1 MSSKLTE
8 LFLMMRPPNSFMTGI
23 SVLLTYIMVNN
34 YRVSDYIALLIG
46 FATGYLVSAAAM
58 LINDV
63 VDIEVDKIN
72 KPWKPLPR
80 GVFSTSFI
88 IHISL
93 LFIIISIVINIFVS
107 ISAFITVILFSFIAC
122 IYSFL
127 RRYWWSHFLVSISTT
142 APFIYGY
149 VLAGAPQDKVLLITL
164 FSIVV
169 FLINSAREFVKS
181 IADYEGDKKIGYS
194 TIATKYGKYYAAIV
208 SMIFGII
215 GSFTAILIGVLGIA
229 SIHYLILLIIASILF
244 IQANYRVLNKAS
256 RDTCIKAK
264 KQMLI
269 AMLIAIIGFSLAGL

>member
-8 LFLMMRPPNSFMTGI
+8 LFLMTRPPNSFMTGI

-34 YRVSDYIALLIG
+34 YRVSDYITLFIG
-46 FATGYLVSAAAM
+46 FVTGYLVSATAM

-63 VDIEVDKIN
+63 VDIKVDKIN

-80 GVFSTSFI
+80 GVFSSGFI
-88 IHISL
+88 IRISL
-93 LFIIISIVINIFVS
+93 SFIIISIAINILVS
-107 ISAFITVILFSFIAC
+107 ISAFITVIIFSFIAY

-181 IADYEGDKKIGYS
+181 IADYEGDRKIGYS
-194 TIATKYGKYYAAIV
+194 TIATKYGKRYAAIM
-208 SMIFGII
+208 SMIFGVI
-215 GSFTAILIGVLGIA
+215 GSFIAIIIGVLGIA
-229 SIHYLILLIIASILF
+229 SIYYLILLTIASILF
-244 IQANYRVLNKAS
+244 IQANYRVLNKTS

>member
-1 MSSKLTE
+1 MSSRLTE

-34 YRVSDYIALLIG
+34 YEVPDYMTLLIG

-88 IHISL
+88 IYISL
-93 LFIIISIVINIFVS
+93 LFIIISIVINIFAS

-194 TIATKYGKYYAAIV
+194 TIATKYGKYYAAVV

-215 GSFTAILIGVLGIA
+215 GSSIAILIGVLGIA
-229 SIHYLILLIIASILF
+229 SIHYLVLLIIASILF

-256 RDTCIKAK
+256 RDICIKAK

-269 AMLIAIIGFSLAGL
+269 AMLIAIIGFSLASL